1 MENEAEDR
9 KCQGCAHYRPF
20 GGVERLGFCRLRLPL
35 ALRHP
40 DASCPDGFQQKK
52 VTQEE
57 Q

>member
-1 MENEAEDR
+1 MEHDVER

-20 GGVERLGFCRLRLPL
+20 GSVERLGFCRLRLPL

-40 DASCPDGFQQKK
+40 EASCPDGFQQKK